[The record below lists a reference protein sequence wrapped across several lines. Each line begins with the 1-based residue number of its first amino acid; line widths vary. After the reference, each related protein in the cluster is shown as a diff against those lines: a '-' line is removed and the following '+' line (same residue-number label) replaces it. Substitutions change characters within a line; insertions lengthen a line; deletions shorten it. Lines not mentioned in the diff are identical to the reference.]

1 MPTTNNVFTTYLG
14 ENVNSLLKQK
24 VAQNV
29 AFLLA
34 TSYFQKNHNKIP
46 KIAQLEKIANPV
58 HSVHSTLT
66 QSS

>member
-1 MPTTNNVFTTYLG
+1 MPTTSNVFTTYLG

-34 TSYFQKNHNKIP
+34 TSYFQKTTTKCQKLPNWK
-46 KIAQLEKIANPV
+46 KIAKPG
-58 HSVHSTLT
+58 HSVHTTLT